1 MLPVDS
7 QTTNDYINALKE
19 QFGQIRSVVNKSVY
33 FTTRENTADSINN
46 YFPLLED
53 YKVLLSGFNTPDSGQ
68 PLDELVATDSEV
80 FQLYQGD
87 SLFVVTGTGVQ
98 NISTGLWAVPSGAEV
113 EVTQNGGQV
122 PSAETFVAT
131 GDPVMIYL
139 SDDGG
144 QPNFLLPARGKAY
157 YGHINL
163 PTIEGTFTLALVRPD
178 RTYHVQ
184 AISTAGL
191 NAPTNP
197 VFFTHI
203 FSNVDNVEVYFTG
216 KELTFVDADYLV
228 DEYVAP
234 SITYT
239 PD

>member
-19 QFGQIRSVVNKSVY
+19 QFGPIRTAVNKSVY
-33 FTTRENTADSINN
+33 FTTRRDTSNSLVD
-46 YFPLLED
+46 YYPLLED
-53 YKVLLSGFNTPDSGQ
+53 YKVLLSDFNTPDLNE
-68 PLDELVATDSEV
+68 PLDTLVAVDSEV

-87 SLFVVTGTGVQ
+87 ALFVVTGTGVQ
-98 NISTGLWAVPSGAEV
+98 NIASGLWAIPSGIEV
-113 EVTQNGGQV
+113 DVAQNGGAV
-122 PSAETFVAT
+122 PSAETFLTV
-131 GDPVMIYL
+131 GEPVLIYL

-144 QPNFLLPARGKAY
+144 SPDFLLPARGKAF

-216 KELTFVDADYLV
+216 KELTFVDADYSV